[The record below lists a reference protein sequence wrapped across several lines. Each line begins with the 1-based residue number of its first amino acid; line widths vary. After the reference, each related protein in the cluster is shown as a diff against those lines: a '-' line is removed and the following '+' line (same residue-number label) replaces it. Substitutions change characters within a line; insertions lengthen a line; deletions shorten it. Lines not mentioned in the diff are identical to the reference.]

1 MIRTR
6 YHTSSINVRYNHAS
20 NSSARSKMCYKLL
33 LHLAA
38 AIRLHR
44 TGARACSLRV
54 VVYPLLLH
62 KTFCEFGGGA
72 FDICFNKIFRE
83 ILFGHGGGVFVHRLT
98 WFSRFLQST
107 GVNARFLWN
116 QHILAIGRI
125 VRVNV
130 EVLIAYTHV
139 HIYSTYDTT
148 PTTNS
153 SIAAACW
160 WYTRSD
166 YCCMLLLLLY
176 DRLCVQ
182 IFTDY
187 DVLRTYY

>member
-62 KTFCEFGGGA
+62 TSGTFCKFGGGA
-72 FDICFNKIFRE
+72 CCICFNKIICE
-83 ILFGHGGGVFVHRLT
+83 ILFEHGGGVFLPMANMVFTVHC
-98 WFSRFLQST
+98 SQPGST
-107 GVNARFLWN
+107 LDFYETNI
-116 QHILAIGRI
+116 ILAVGRI
-125 VRVNV
+125 VRTF
-130 EVLIAYTHV
+130 E
-139 HIYSTYDTT
+139 
-148 PTTNS
+148 
-153 SIAAACW
+153 C
-160 WYTRSD
+160 
-166 YCCMLLLLLY
+166 
-176 DRLCVQ
+176 
-182 IFTDY
+182 
-187 DVLRTYY
+187 